1 MKVFFTLLCFVTL
14 VFASVLTPQQ
24 AFKLTQNADTQG
36 VFVRIELAN
45 GIFLYKNRLKVLLNG
60 DDITAYLNLPNFVV
74 KDKEEVFYRALQ
86 LDLPRLLLENA
97 KIKQAK
103 LEIFYQGCADS
114 GFCYRPM
121 NANFKI
127 TAQANDKNAFTIAP
141 LSQKSSNSNEF
152 TRYLQE
158 KNVALILVI
167 FFAYGLLLS
176 LTPCTLPMIPIL
188 SSLIL
193 AQSIAKSDTKAERN
207 SAKNVNSNSNSHLNS
222 GENSAK
228 SINLNKNS
236 SINLNKNSSKN
247 LTKSLNF
254 SENSSQNSSK
264 STNLAQNISKKRAL
278 WLSFVYVFFMSLA
291 YALAGLITASLGASV
306 QGLLQKPAV
315 LAVFAL
321 ILVLLALACFGVFSL
336 SLPARLQKFNPAKN
350 SKGVLGIAL
359 MGFLSAF
366 IIGPCVVAPLAAA
379 LLYIATSGDLVL
391 GALALFVLSFG
402 MGVPL
407 LFVGVGLSFIKAG
420 AWTQRVNVF
429 FGFVML
435 AMAVWVLSRFAPS
448 GYILVAYGVLGVFFA
463 SFMGLWGSAQNGFD
477 KAKKALLTLVLAYS
491 LALFLGGLFG
501 GKDFLNPLNLS
512 VNSQNFTPTS
522 RLNFEYLTSLNAV
535 NKALKDNEKVLL
547 DFTASWC
554 ENCKLL
560 DAQTFSDER
569 VQERLKGYKLVKIDI
584 SENDSAQT
592 QMMKEFGVFAPPV
605 LIFYEKGAEISRF
618 EGFVSANEFL
628 AKMP

>member
-60 DDITAYLNLPNFVV
+60 DDITASLNLPNFVV

-121 NANFKI
+121 SANFKI
-127 TAQANDKNAFTIAP
+127 TAQENDKNAFTIAP

-158 KNVALILVI
+158 KNVALILAI

-207 SAKNVNSNSNSHLNS
+207 SAKNLNSNSNSHLNS
-222 GENSAK
+222 GENSSQNSAK
-228 SINLNKNS
+228 SVNLNENS
-236 SINLNKNSSKN
+236 SPN

-350 SKGVLGIAL
+350 SKGVLGVAL

-429 FGFVML
+429 FGFVMF

-448 GYILVAYGVLGVFFA
+448 SYILVAYGVLGVFFA

>member
-97 KIKQAK
+97 KIKQTK

-121 NANFKI
+121 SANFEI
-127 TAQANDKNAFTIAP
+127 TAQKDDKNNAFTIAP

-207 SAKNVNSNSNSHLNS
+207 SAKNVNSNSNSHSNS

-236 SINLNKNSSKN
+236 SQN

-254 SENSSQNSSK
+254 SENSSK

-315 LAVFAL
+315 LAVFAF

-350 SKGVLGIAL
+350 SKGVLGVAL

-379 LLYIATSGDLVL
+379 LLYIATSGDLVF

-448 GYILVAYGVLGVFFA
+448 SYILVAYGVLGVFFA

-560 DAQTFSDER
+560 DTQTFSDER

>member
-45 GIFLYKNRLKVLLNG
+45 GIFLYKNRLKVFLNG
-60 DDITAYLNLPNFVV
+60 DDITASLNLPNFVV

-86 LDLPRLLLENA
+86 LDLPRLLLE
-97 KIKQAK
+97 KTKQAK

-121 NANFKI
+121 NANFEI
-127 TAQANDKNAFTIAP
+127 TAQKNDKNNAFTIAP

-207 SAKNVNSNSNSHLNS
+207 SAKNLNSNSNSHSNS

-236 SINLNKNSSKN
+236 SKN
-247 LTKSLNF
+247 LT
-254 SENSSQNSSK
+254 K

-350 SKGVLGIAL
+350 SKGVLGVAL

-379 LLYIATSGDLVL
+379 LLYIATSGDLAL

-448 GYILVAYGVLGVFFA
+448 SYILVAYGVLGVFFV

-477 KAKKALLTLVLAYS
+477 KAKKAILTLVLAYS

-501 GKDFLNPLNLS
+501 GKDLLNPLNLS
-512 VNSQNFTPTS
+512 ANSQNFTPTS
-522 RLNFEYLTSLNAV
+522 RLNFKYLTSLNAV

-560 DAQTFSDER
+560 DAQTFSNER

>member
-45 GIFLYKNRLKVLLNG
+45 GIFLYKNRLKVFLNG
-60 DDITAYLNLPNFVV
+60 DDITASLNLPNFVV

-86 LDLPRLLLENA
+86 LDLPRLLLE
-97 KIKQAK
+97 KTKQAK

-121 NANFKI
+121 NANFEI
-127 TAQANDKNAFTIAP
+127 TAQKNDKNNAFTIAP

-207 SAKNVNSNSNSHLNS
+207 SAKNLNSNSNSHSNS

-236 SINLNKNSSKN
+236 SKN
-247 LTKSLNF
+247 LT
-254 SENSSQNSSK
+254 K

-350 SKGVLGIAL
+350 SKGVLGVAL

-435 AMAVWVLSRFAPS
+435 AIAVWVLSRFAPS
-448 GYILVAYGVLGVFFA
+448 SYILVAYGVLGVFFA

-501 GKDFLNPLNLS
+501 GKDLLNPLNLS
-512 VNSQNFTPTS
+512 ANSQNFTPTS

-560 DAQTFSDER
+560 DTQTFSDER

-605 LIFYEKGAEISRF
+605 LIFYEKCAEISRF
-618 EGFVSANEFL
+618 EGFVNADEFL
-628 AKMP
+628 AKIP

>member
-60 DDITAYLNLPNFVV
+60 DDITASLNLPNFVV

-121 NANFKI
+121 SANFKI
-127 TAQANDKNAFTIAP
+127 TAQENDKNNAFTIAP

-193 AQSIAKSDTKAERN
+193 AQSIAKSDTKAEKN
-207 SAKNVNSNSNSHLNS
+207 SAKNANLNSNSHLNS
-222 GENSAK
+222 SENSAK
-228 SINLNKNS
+228 SVNLNKNS
-236 SINLNKNSSKN
+236 SPN

-350 SKGVLGIAL
+350 SKGVLGVAL

-448 GYILVAYGVLGVFFA
+448 SYILVAYGVLGVFFV

-501 GKDFLNPLNLS
+501 GKDLLNPLNLS

-592 QMMKEFGVFAPPV
+592 QMMKEFSVFAPPV

-618 EGFVSANEFL
+618 EGFVNADEFL
-628 AKMP
+628 AKIP

>member
-121 NANFKI
+121 SVNFEI
-127 TAQANDKNAFTIAP
+127 TAQKDGKNNAFTIAP
-141 LSQKSSNSNEF
+141 LSPKSSNSNKF

-193 AQSIAKSDTKAERN
+193 AQSIAKSDTKADKN
-207 SAKNVNSNSNSHLNS
+207 SAKNANSNSNSHLNS
-222 GENSAK
+222 SENSAK
-228 SINLNKNS
+228 SVNLNKNS
-236 SINLNKNSSKN
+236 SPN
-247 LTKSLNF
+247 LTKSLDF
-254 SENSSQNSSK
+254 SENSSK

-315 LAVFAL
+315 LAVFAF

-350 SKGVLGIAL
+350 SKGVLGVAL

-560 DAQTFSDER
+560 DAQTFSNER

-605 LIFYEKGAEISRF
+605 LIFYEKGAEFSRF

-628 AKMP
+628 AKIP

>member
-86 LDLPRLLLENA
+86 LDLPRLLLE

-121 NANFKI
+121 SANFKI
-127 TAQANDKNAFTIAP
+127 TAQENDKNNAFTIAP

-193 AQSIAKSDTKAERN
+193 AQSIAKSDTKAEKN
-207 SAKNVNSNSNSHLNS
+207 SAKNLNSNSNSHLNS
-222 GENSAK
+222 GENSSENSAK
-228 SINLNKNS
+228 SVNSNKNS
-236 SINLNKNSSKN
+236 SPN

-350 SKGVLGIAL
+350 SKGVLGVAL

-420 AWTQRVNVF
+420 VWTQRVNVF

-448 GYILVAYGVLGVFFA
+448 SYILVAYGVLGVFFA

-491 LALFLGGLFG
+491 LVLFLGGLFG

-584 SENDSAQT
+584 SKNDSAQT

-605 LIFYEKGAEISRF
+605 LIFYEKGAEILRF
-618 EGFVSANEFL
+618 EGFVNADEFL
-628 AKMP
+628 AKIP

>member
-121 NANFKI
+121 SANFEI
-127 TAQANDKNAFTIAP
+127 TAQENDKNNAFIIAP

-158 KNVALILVI
+158 KNVALILAI

-193 AQSIAKSDTKAERN
+193 AQSIAKSDTKAEKN
-207 SAKNVNSNSNSHLNS
+207 SAKNVNSNSNSHSNS
-222 GENSAK
+222 GENS
-228 SINLNKNS
+228 SQ
-236 SINLNKNSSKN
+236 N

-254 SENSSQNSSK
+254 SENSNQNSSK

-350 SKGVLGIAL
+350 SKGVLGVAL

-448 GYILVAYGVLGVFFA
+448 SYILVAYGVLGVFFA

-491 LALFLGGLFG
+491 LVLFLGGLFG

-512 VNSQNFTPTS
+512 VNSQNLTPTS

-592 QMMKEFGVFAPPV
+592 QMMKEFSVFAPPV

-618 EGFVSANEFL
+618 EGFVNADEFL
-628 AKMP
+628 AKIP

>member
-97 KIKQAK
+97 KTKQAK

-121 NANFKI
+121 SANFEI
-127 TAQANDKNAFTIAP
+127 TAQENDKNTFTIAP

-207 SAKNVNSNSNSHLNS
+207 SAKNVNSHSNS
-222 GENSAK
+222 GENSSQNSAK
-228 SINLNKNS
+228 SVNLNKNS
-236 SINLNKNSSKN
+236 SPN

-254 SENSSQNSSK
+254 SENSSK

-350 SKGVLGIAL
+350 SKGVLGVAL

-448 GYILVAYGVLGVFFA
+448 SYILVAYGVLGVFFA

-618 EGFVSANEFL
+618 EGFVNADEFL
-628 AKMP
+628 AKIP

>member
-74 KDKEEVFYRALQ
+74 KDKEEVFYRAVQ
-86 LDLPRLLLENA
+86 LDLPRLLLE

-121 NANFKI
+121 NANFEI
-127 TAQANDKNAFTIAP
+127 TAQENDKNHAFTIAP

-152 TRYLQE
+152 TRCLQE
-158 KNVALILVI
+158 KNIALILVI

-207 SAKNVNSNSNSHLNS
+207 SAKNVNSHSNS

-228 SINLNKNS
+228 SVNLNKNS
-236 SINLNKNSSKN
+236 SPN

-254 SENSSQNSSK
+254 SENSNQNSSK

-321 ILVLLALACFGVFSL
+321 ILVFLALACFGVFSL

-350 SKGVLGIAL
+350 SKGVLGVAL

-448 GYILVAYGVLGVFFA
+448 SYILVAYGVLGVFFA
-463 SFMGLWGSAQNGFD
+463 SFMGLWGSVQNGFD

-535 NKALKDNEKVLL
+535 NKAFNDNEKVLL

-605 LIFYEKGAEISRF
+605 LIFYEKSAEISRF

>member
-121 NANFKI
+121 SANFKI

-207 SAKNVNSNSNSHLNS
+207 SAKNLNSNLNSHLNS
-222 GENSAK
+222 GENLSENSAK
-228 SINLNKNS
+228 SVNLNKNS
-236 SINLNKNSSKN
+236 SQN

-350 SKGVLGIAL
+350 SKGVLGVAL

-448 GYILVAYGVLGVFFA
+448 SYILVAYGVLGVFFV

-491 LALFLGGLFG
+491 LVLFLGGLFG

-560 DAQTFSDER
+560 DTQTFSDER

-628 AKMP
+628 AKIP

>member
-236 SINLNKNSSKN
+236 SKN

-254 SENSSQNSSK
+254 SENSSK

-350 SKGVLGIAL
+350 SKGVLGVAL

>member
-121 NANFKI
+121 NANFEI
-127 TAQANDKNAFTIAP
+127 TAQENDKNNAFTIAP

-207 SAKNVNSNSNSHLNS
+207 SAKNVNSNSNSHSNS
-222 GENSAK
+222 GENSSQNSAK
-228 SINLNKNS
+228 SVNLNKNS
-236 SINLNKNSSKN
+236 SPN

-254 SENSSQNSSK
+254 SENSNQNLSK

-350 SKGVLGIAL
+350 SKGVLGVAL

-429 FGFVML
+429 FGFVVL

-448 GYILVAYGVLGVFFA
+448 SYILVAYGVLGVFFA

-501 GKDFLNPLNLS
+501 GKDLLNPLNLS

-535 NKALKDNEKVLL
+535 NKAIKDNEKVLL

-628 AKMP
+628 AKIP

>member
-86 LDLPRLLLENA
+86 LDLPRLLLE

-121 NANFKI
+121 SANFKI
-127 TAQANDKNAFTIAP
+127 TAQENDKNNAFTIAP

-236 SINLNKNSSKN
+236 SKN

-254 SENSSQNSSK
+254 SENSSK

-350 SKGVLGIAL
+350 SKGVLGVAL

-584 SENDSAQT
+584 SKNDSAQT

>member
-121 NANFKI
+121 SANFKI
-127 TAQANDKNAFTIAP
+127 TAQEDDKNAFTITP

-158 KNVALILVI
+158 KNVALILAI

-193 AQSIAKSDTKAERN
+193 AQSIAKIDTKAERN
-207 SAKNVNSNSNSHLNS
+207 SSKNLNSNSNSHLNS
-222 GENSAK
+222 GENSSENSAK
-228 SINLNKNS
+228 SVNLNTNS
-236 SINLNKNSSKN
+236 SPN

-254 SENSSQNSSK
+254 SENSNQNSSK

-350 SKGVLGIAL
+350 SKGVSGVAL

-501 GKDFLNPLNLS
+501 GKDLLNPLNLS

-560 DAQTFSDER
+560 DAQTFSNER

-618 EGFVSANEFL
+618 EGFVNADEFL
-628 AKMP
+628 AKIP

>member
-121 NANFKI
+121 SANFEI
-127 TAQANDKNAFTIAP
+127 TAQENDKNAFTIAP

-207 SAKNVNSNSNSHLNS
+207 SAKNANLNSNSHSNS
-222 GENSAK
+222 G
-228 SINLNKNS
+228 
-236 SINLNKNSSKN
+236 
-247 LTKSLNF
+247 
-254 SENSSQNSSK
+254 ENSSQNSSK

-350 SKGVLGIAL
+350 SKGVLGVAL

-448 GYILVAYGVLGVFFA
+448 SYILVAYGVLGVFFA

-535 NKALKDNEKVLL
+535 NKAIADNEKVLL

>member
-121 NANFKI
+121 SANFEI
-127 TAQANDKNAFTIAP
+127 TAQENDKNNTFTIAP

-167 FFAYGLLLS
+167 FFVYGLLLS

-207 SAKNVNSNSNSHLNS
+207 SAKNVNSSSNSHSNS
-222 GENSAK
+222 GENS
-228 SINLNKNS
+228 
-236 SINLNKNSSKN
+236 
-247 LTKSLNF
+247 
-254 SENSSQNSSK
+254 SENSAKSVNSNENSSK

-350 SKGVLGIAL
+350 SKGVLGVAL

-448 GYILVAYGVLGVFFA
+448 SYILVAYGVLGVFFA

-491 LALFLGGLFG
+491 LVLFLGGLFG

-535 NKALKDNEKVLL
+535 NKALTDNEKVLL

-584 SENDSAQT
+584 SENDSAQM

>member
-60 DDITAYLNLPNFVV
+60 DDITASLNLPNFVV

-121 NANFKI
+121 SANFKI
-127 TAQANDKNAFTIAP
+127 TAQENDKNNAFTIAP

-193 AQSIAKSDTKAERN
+193 AQSIAKSDTKAEKN
-207 SAKNVNSNSNSHLNS
+207 SAKNLNSNSNSHLNS
-222 GENSAK
+222 GENSSENSAK
-228 SINLNKNS
+228 SVNLNKNS
-236 SINLNKNSSKN
+236 SPN

-350 SKGVLGIAL
+350 SKGVLGVAL

-402 MGVPL
+402 MGMPL

-448 GYILVAYGVLGVFFA
+448 SYILVAYGVLGVFFV

-501 GKDFLNPLNLS
+501 GKDLLNPLNLS
-512 VNSQNFTPTS
+512 ANSQNFTPTS

-592 QMMKEFGVFAPPV
+592 QMMKEFSVFAPPV

>member
-97 KIKQAK
+97 KIKQTK

-121 NANFKI
+121 SANFEI
-127 TAQANDKNAFTIAP
+127 TAQKDDKNNAFTIAP

-207 SAKNVNSNSNSHLNS
+207 SAKNVNSNSNSHSNS

-236 SINLNKNSSKN
+236 SQN

-254 SENSSQNSSK
+254 SENSSK

-315 LAVFAL
+315 LAVFAF

-350 SKGVLGIAL
+350 SKGVLGVAL

-420 AWTQRVNVF
+420 AWTQRINVF

-605 LIFYEKGAEISRF
+605 LIFYEKGAEILRF

>member
-86 LDLPRLLLENA
+86 LDLPRLLL
-97 KIKQAK
+97 KKTKQAK

-121 NANFKI
+121 SANFEI
-127 TAQANDKNAFTIAP
+127 TAQENDKNNAFTIAP
-141 LSQKSSNSNEF
+141 LSPKSSNSNEF

-193 AQSIAKSDTKAERN
+193 AQSIAKSDTKAEKNSAKNANLNSNLDENLSRN
-207 SAKNVNSNSNSHLNS
+207 SAKSV
-222 GENSAK
+222 
-228 SINLNKNS
+228 NLNKNS
-236 SINLNKNSSKN
+236 SPN

-254 SENSSQNSSK
+254 SENSSK

-350 SKGVLGIAL
+350 SKGVLGVAL

-448 GYILVAYGVLGVFFA
+448 SYILVAYGVLGVFFA

-522 RLNFEYLTSLNAV
+522 RLNFEYLMSLNAV

-560 DAQTFSDER
+560 DAQTFSNER

-618 EGFVSANEFL
+618 EGFVNADEFL
-628 AKMP
+628 AKIP

>member
-121 NANFKI
+121 SANFEI
-127 TAQANDKNAFTIAP
+127 TAQENDKNNAFTIAP

-193 AQSIAKSDTKAERN
+193 AQSIAKSDTKAEKN
-207 SAKNVNSNSNSHLNS
+207 SAKNVNSNSNSHSNS
-222 GENSAK
+222 GENS
-228 SINLNKNS
+228 N
-236 SINLNKNSSKN
+236 
-247 LTKSLNF
+247 
-254 SENSSQNSSK
+254 QNSSK
-264 STNLAQNISKKRAL
+264 STNLTQNISKKRAL

-350 SKGVLGIAL
+350 SKGVLGVAL

-448 GYILVAYGVLGVFFA
+448 SYILVAYGVLGVFFA

-491 LALFLGGLFG
+491 LVLFLGGLFG

-535 NKALKDNEKVLL
+535 NKALTDNEKVLL

-618 EGFVSANEFL
+618 EGFVNADEFL
-628 AKMP
+628 AKIPKSAPKAH

>member
-121 NANFKI
+121 SANFEI
-127 TAQANDKNAFTIAP
+127 TAQKDGKNNAFTIAP
-141 LSQKSSNSNEF
+141 LSPKSSNSNEF

-193 AQSIAKSDTKAERN
+193 AQSIVKSDTKAERN
-207 SAKNVNSNSNSHLNS
+207 SAKNVNSSSNSHLNS
-222 GENSAK
+222 IENSAK
-228 SINLNKNS
+228 

-254 SENSSQNSSK
+254 SENSSKNSSK

-350 SKGVLGIAL
+350 SKGVLGVAL

-448 GYILVAYGVLGVFFA
+448 SYILVAYGVLGVFFA

-535 NKALKDNEKVLL
+535 NKAITDNEKVLL

>member
-86 LDLPRLLLENA
+86 LDLPRLLLE
-97 KIKQAK
+97 KTKQAK

-121 NANFKI
+121 SANFEI
-127 TAQANDKNAFTIAP
+127 TAQENDKNNAFTIAP

-158 KNVALILVI
+158 KNITLILVI

-207 SAKNVNSNSNSHLNS
+207 SAKNANLNSNS
-222 GENSAK
+222 GENS
-228 SINLNKNS
+228 NP
-236 SINLNKNSSKN
+236 N

-254 SENSSQNSSK
+254 SENSNQNSSK

-350 SKGVLGIAL
+350 SKGVLGVAL

-379 LLYIATSGDLVL
+379 LLYIATSGDLAL

-448 GYILVAYGVLGVFFA
+448 SYILVAYGVLGVFFA

-501 GKDFLNPLNLS
+501 GKDLLNPLNLS
-512 VNSQNFTPTS
+512 TNSQNFTPTS
-522 RLNFEYLTSLNAV
+522 RLNFEYLTNLNAV

>member
-60 DDITAYLNLPNFVV
+60 DDITASLNLPNFVV

-121 NANFKI
+121 SANFKI
-127 TAQANDKNAFTIAP
+127 TAQENDKNNAFTIAP

-193 AQSIAKSDTKAERN
+193 AQSIAKSDTKAEKN
-207 SAKNVNSNSNSHLNS
+207 SAKNLNSNSNSHLNS
-222 GENSAK
+222 GENSSENSAK
-228 SINLNKNS
+228 SVNLNKNS
-236 SINLNKNSSKN
+236 SPN

-254 SENSSQNSSK
+254 SENSNQNSSK

-350 SKGVLGIAL
+350 SKGVLGVAL

-618 EGFVSANEFL
+618 EGFVNADEFL
-628 AKMP
+628 AKIP

>member
-86 LDLPRLLLENA
+86 LDLPRLLLE
-97 KIKQAK
+97 KTKQAK

-121 NANFKI
+121 SANFEI
-127 TAQANDKNAFTIAP
+127 TAQKDGKNHAFTIAP

-193 AQSIAKSDTKAERN
+193 AQSIAQSGTKAERN
-207 SAKNVNSNSNSHLNS
+207 SAKNVNSNSNSHSNL
-222 GENSAK
+222 GENS
-228 SINLNKNS
+228 SQ
-236 SINLNKNSSKN
+236 N

-264 STNLAQNISKKRAL
+264 STNLTQNISKKRAL

-321 ILVLLALACFGVFSL
+321 ILVFLALACFGVFSL

-350 SKGVLGIAL
+350 SKGVLGVAL

-379 LLYIATSGDLVL
+379 LLYIATSGDLAL

-448 GYILVAYGVLGVFFA
+448 SYILVAYGVLGVFFA

-477 KAKKALLTLVLAYS
+477 KAKKAILTLVLAYS
-491 LALFLGGLFG
+491 LALFLGGFFG
-501 GKDFLNPLNLS
+501 GKDLLNPLNLS
-512 VNSQNFTPTS
+512 TNSQNSTPTS

>member
-14 VFASVLTPQQ
+14 VCASVLTPQQ

-74 KDKEEVFYRALQ
+74 KDKEEVFYGALQ
-86 LDLPRLLLENA
+86 LDLPRLLLE
-97 KIKQAK
+97 KTKQAK

-121 NANFKI
+121 SANFEI
-127 TAQANDKNAFTIAP
+127 TAQKDGKNNSFTIAP

-158 KNVALILVI
+158 KNVALILVV

-193 AQSIAKSDTKAERN
+193 AQSIAKSGTKAERN
-207 SAKNVNSNSNSHLNS
+207 SAKNVNSNLNSYSNS
-222 GENSAK
+222 G
-228 SINLNKNS
+228 KNS
-236 SINLNKNSSKN
+236 S
-247 LTKSLNF
+247 
-254 SENSSQNSSK
+254 ENSSK

-350 SKGVLGIAL
+350 SKGVLGVAL

-379 LLYIATSGDLVL
+379 LLYIATSGDLAL

-435 AMAVWVLSRFAPS
+435 AMAVWVLSRFAS
-448 GYILVAYGVLGVFFA
+448 SSYILVAYGVLGVFFA

-477 KAKKALLTLVLAYS
+477 KAKKAILTLVLAYS

-501 GKDFLNPLNLS
+501 GKDLLNPLNLS
-512 VNSQNFTPTS
+512 TNSQNFTPTS
-522 RLNFEYLTSLNAV
+522 RLNFEYLTNLNAV

-547 DFTASWC
+547 DFTALWC

-592 QMMKEFGVFAPPV
+592 QMMKEFGIFAPPV
-605 LIFYEKGAEISRF
+605 LIFYEKGAENLRLI
-618 EGFVSANEFL
+618 GFVGADEFL
-628 AKMP
+628 QKLP

>member
-158 KNVALILVI
+158 KNVALILAI

-193 AQSIAKSDTKAERN
+193 AQSIAKSDTKAEKN
-207 SAKNVNSNSNSHLNS
+207 STKNVNSNSNSHLNS

-228 SINLNKNS
+228 SVNLNT
-236 SINLNKNSSKN
+236 NSSKN

-254 SENSSQNSSK
+254 SENSSQNSNK

-350 SKGVLGIAL
+350 SKGVLGVAL

-448 GYILVAYGVLGVFFA
+448 SYILVAYGVLGVFFA

-491 LALFLGGLFG
+491 LVLFLGGLFG

>member
-1 MKVFFTLLCFVTL
+1 MKVFFTLLCFATL

-86 LDLPRLLLENA
+86 LDLPRLLLEKA
-97 KIKQAK
+97 KTKQAK

-127 TAQANDKNAFTIAP
+127 TAQENDKNNAFTIAP

-152 TRYLQE
+152 ARYLQE

-167 FFAYGLLLS
+167 FFGYGLLLS

-193 AQSIAKSDTKAERN
+193 AQSIAKSDTKTERN
-207 SAKNVNSNSNSHLNS
+207 SAKNVNSSSNSHLNS
-222 GENSAK
+222 GENS
-228 SINLNKNS
+228 SQ
-236 SINLNKNSSKN
+236 N
-247 LTKSLNF
+247 LT
-254 SENSSQNSSK
+254 K

-336 SLPARLQKFNPAKN
+336 SLPVRLQKFNPAKN
-350 SKGVLGIAL
+350 SKGVLGVAL

-379 LLYIATSGDLVL
+379 LLYIATSGDLAL

-448 GYILVAYGVLGVFFA
+448 SYILVAYGVLGVFFA

-501 GKDFLNPLNLS
+501 GKDLLNPLNLS

>member
-86 LDLPRLLLENA
+86 LDLPRLLLE

-121 NANFKI
+121 SANFEI
-127 TAQANDKNAFTIAP
+127 TAQENDKNAFTIAP

-193 AQSIAKSDTKAERN
+193 AQSIAKSDTKAEKN
-207 SAKNVNSNSNSHLNS
+207 SAKNVNSNSNSHSNS
-222 GENSAK
+222 GEKSSENSAK
-228 SINLNKNS
+228 SVNLNKNS
-236 SINLNKNSSKN
+236 SPN

-254 SENSSQNSSK
+254 SENSNQNSSK

-278 WLSFVYVFFMSLA
+278 WLSFIYVFFMSLA

-350 SKGVLGIAL
+350 SKGVLGVAL

-448 GYILVAYGVLGVFFA
+448 SYILVAYGVLGVFFA

-560 DAQTFSDER
+560 DTQTFSDER

-605 LIFYEKGAEISRF
+605 LIFYEKSAEISRF

>member
-121 NANFKI
+121 SANFEI
-127 TAQANDKNAFTIAP
+127 TAQENDKNNAFTIAP

-207 SAKNVNSNSNSHLNS
+207 SAKNANLNSNSYSNS
-222 GENSAK
+222 GENS
-228 SINLNKNS
+228 SQ
-236 SINLNKNSSKN
+236 N

-254 SENSSQNSSK
+254 SENSNQNSSK

-315 LAVFAL
+315 LAVFAF

-350 SKGVLGIAL
+350 SKGVLGVAL

-379 LLYIATSGDLVL
+379 LLYIATSGDFVL

-448 GYILVAYGVLGVFFA
+448 SYILVAYGVLGVFFV

-512 VNSQNFTPTS
+512 VNSQNFMPTS

>member
-86 LDLPRLLLENA
+86 LDLPRLLLE

-121 NANFKI
+121 SANFKI
-127 TAQANDKNAFTIAP
+127 TAQENDKNNAFTITP

-167 FFAYGLLLS
+167 FFGYGLLLS

-193 AQSIAKSDTKAERN
+193 AQSIAKSDTKAEKN
-207 SAKNVNSNSNSHLNS
+207 SAKNVNSSSNSHLNS
-222 GENSAK
+222 GENLSENSAK
-228 SINLNKNS
+228 SVNLNKNS
-236 SINLNKNSSKN
+236 SPN

-254 SENSSQNSSK
+254 SENSTQNSSK

-350 SKGVLGIAL
+350 SKGVLGVAL

-448 GYILVAYGVLGVFFA
+448 SYILVAYGVLGVFFA

-522 RLNFEYLTSLNAV
+522 RLNFKYLTSLNAV
-535 NKALKDNEKVLL
+535 NKVLKDNEKVLL

-592 QMMKEFGVFAPPV
+592 QMMKEFSVFAPPV
-605 LIFYEKGAEISRF
+605 LIFYEKSAEISRF

>member
-86 LDLPRLLLENA
+86 FDLPRLLLENA

-121 NANFKI
+121 SANFEI
-127 TAQANDKNAFTIAP
+127 TAQENDKNNAFTIAP
-141 LSQKSSNSNEF
+141 LSPKSSNSNEF

-158 KNVALILVI
+158 KNVALILAI

-193 AQSIAKSDTKAERN
+193 AQSIAKSDTKAEKN
-207 SAKNVNSNSNSHLNS
+207 SAKNANLNSNSHSNS

-228 SINLNKNS
+228 SVNLNKNS
-236 SINLNKNSSKN
+236 SPN

-254 SENSSQNSSK
+254 SENSSK

-278 WLSFVYVFFMSLA
+278 WLSFAYVFFMSLA

-336 SLPARLQKFNPAKN
+336 SLPACLQKFNPAKN
-350 SKGVLGIAL
+350 SKGVLGVAL

-379 LLYIATSGDLVL
+379 LLYIATSGDLVF

-448 GYILVAYGVLGVFFA
+448 SYILVAYGVLGVFFA

-560 DAQTFSDER
+560 DTQTFSDER
-569 VQERLKGYKLVKIDI
+569 VQERLKGYKFVKIDI

>member
-1 MKVFFTLLCFVTL
+1 MKVFFTLLCFVTF

-86 LDLPRLLLENA
+86 LDLPRLLLE
-97 KIKQAK
+97 KTKQAK

-121 NANFKI
+121 SANFEI
-127 TAQANDKNAFTIAP
+127 TAQKDGKNNAFTIAP

-207 SAKNVNSNSNSHLNS
+207 SAKNVNSNSNSHSNS
-222 GENSAK
+222 GKNSSENSAK
-228 SINLNKNS
+228 SV
-236 SINLNKNSSKN
+236 
-247 LTKSLNF
+247 
-254 SENSSQNSSK
+254 
-264 STNLAQNISKKRAL
+264 NLAQNISKKRAL

-350 SKGVLGIAL
+350 SKGVLGVAL

-379 LLYIATSGDLVL
+379 LLYIATSGDLAL

-448 GYILVAYGVLGVFFA
+448 IYILVAYGVLGVFFA

-477 KAKKALLTLVLAYS
+477 KAKKAILTLVLAYS

-501 GKDFLNPLNLS
+501 GKDLLNPLNLS
-512 VNSQNFTPTS
+512 TNSQNFTSTS
-522 RLNFEYLTSLNAV
+522 RLNFEYLTNLNAV

>member
-121 NANFKI
+121 SANFEI
-127 TAQANDKNAFTIAP
+127 TAQKDGKNNAFTIAP

-158 KNVALILVI
+158 KNVALILAI
-167 FFAYGLLLS
+167 FFAYGHLLS

-193 AQSIAKSDTKAERN
+193 AQSIAKSDTKAEKN
-207 SAKNVNSNSNSHLNS
+207 STKNVNSNSNSHLNS

-228 SINLNKNS
+228 SVNLNT
-236 SINLNKNSSKN
+236 NSSKN

-254 SENSSQNSSK
+254 SENSSQNSNK

-350 SKGVLGIAL
+350 SKGVLGVAL

-448 GYILVAYGVLGVFFA
+448 SYILVAYGVLGVFFA

-491 LALFLGGLFG
+491 LVLFLGGLFG

>member
-121 NANFKI
+121 SANFEI
-127 TAQANDKNAFTIAP
+127 TAQENDKNAFTIAP

-193 AQSIAKSDTKAERN
+193 AQSIAKNDTKAERN
-207 SAKNVNSNSNSHLNS
+207 SAKNANSNSNSHLNL
-222 GENSAK
+222 GENSSQNSAK
-228 SINLNKNS
+228 SVNLNKNS
-236 SINLNKNSSKN
+236 SQN

-336 SLPARLQKFNPAKN
+336 SLPACLQKFNPAKN
-350 SKGVLGIAL
+350 SKGVLGVAL

-379 LLYIATSGDLVL
+379 LLYIATSGDLVF

-448 GYILVAYGVLGVFFA
+448 SYILVAYGVLGVFFA

-491 LALFLGGLFG
+491 LVLFLGGLFG

-560 DAQTFSDER
+560 DTQTFSDER

-605 LIFYEKGAEISRF
+605 LIFYEKSAEISRF
-618 EGFVSANEFL
+618 EGFVNADEFL
-628 AKMP
+628 AKIP

>member
-121 NANFKI
+121 SANFEI
-127 TAQANDKNAFTIAP
+127 TAQENDKNNTFTIAP

-207 SAKNVNSNSNSHLNS
+207 SAKNVNSHSNSHLNS
-222 GENSAK
+222 GENLSENSAK
-228 SINLNKNS
+228 SVNLNKNS
-236 SINLNKNSSKN
+236 SPN

-254 SENSSQNSSK
+254 SENSSK

-350 SKGVLGIAL
+350 SKGVLGVAL

-448 GYILVAYGVLGVFFA
+448 SYILVAYGVLGVFFA

-491 LALFLGGLFG
+491 LVLFLGGLFG

-560 DAQTFSDER
+560 DTQTFSDER

>member
-60 DDITAYLNLPNFVV
+60 DDITASLNLPNFVV

-121 NANFKI
+121 SANFKI
-127 TAQANDKNAFTIAP
+127 TAQENDKNNAFTIAP

-193 AQSIAKSDTKAERN
+193 AQSIAKSDTKAEKN
-207 SAKNVNSNSNSHLNS
+207 SAKNLNSNSNSHLNS
-222 GENSAK
+222 GENSSENSAK
-228 SINLNKNS
+228 SVNLNKNS
-236 SINLNKNSSKN
+236 SPN

-350 SKGVLGIAL
+350 SKGVLGVAL

-379 LLYIATSGDLVL
+379 LLYIATNGDLVL

-407 LFVGVGLSFIKAG
+407 LFVGVGLSFIKTG

-448 GYILVAYGVLGVFFA
+448 SYILVAYGVLGVFFV

-477 KAKKALLTLVLAYS
+477 KAKKTLLTLVLAYS

-501 GKDFLNPLNLS
+501 GKDLLNPLNLS
-512 VNSQNFTPTS
+512 ANSQNFTPTS

-560 DAQTFSDER
+560 DAQTFSDEC

-618 EGFVSANEFL
+618 EGFVNADEFL
-628 AKMP
+628 AKIP

>member
-121 NANFKI
+121 SANFEI
-127 TAQANDKNAFTIAP
+127 TAQENDKNNAFTIAP
-141 LSQKSSNSNEF
+141 LSPKSSNSNEF

-193 AQSIAKSDTKAERN
+193 AQSIAKSDTKAEIN
-207 SAKNVNSNSNSHLNS
+207 SAKNLNSNSNSHSNS
-222 GENSAK
+222 GENSNQNSAK
-228 SINLNKNS
+228 SVNLNKNS
-236 SINLNKNSSKN
+236 SPN

-254 SENSSQNSSK
+254 SENSSK
-264 STNLAQNISKKRAL
+264 SINLAQNISKKRAL

-350 SKGVLGIAL
+350 SKGVLGVAL

-448 GYILVAYGVLGVFFA
+448 SYILVAYGVLGVFFA

-512 VNSQNFTPTS
+512 ANSQNFTPTS
-522 RLNFEYLTSLNAV
+522 RLNFEYLMSLNAV

-569 VQERLKGYKLVKIDI
+569 VQERLKGYKFVKIDI

-618 EGFVSANEFL
+618 EGFVNADEFL
-628 AKMP
+628 AKIP